1 MNKKELA
8 AKVARQTGLTLSDT
22 AKSIDAVF
30 QTIKEEVV
38 KGSSMTIKGFGS
50 FSVSNRSERRGV
62 NPSTKEPMTIPAR
75 KAMKFKP
82 CKGIK
87 IK

>member
-22 AKSIDAVF
+22 AKSIDVVF
-30 QTIKEEVV
+30 QTIKEEIV
-38 KGSSMTIKGFGS
+38 KGNSMTIKGFGS